1 MQLSNDEI
9 SIGIWAIRQAI
20 LDNYKMLED
29 IKNLSIPDVASD
41 LRKEIDEF
49 RKVVEFLQSQLTI
62 GEPQN
67 AN

>member
-9 SIGIWAIRQAI
+9 STGIFAVKQAI
-20 LDNYKMLED
+20 LSNYKMLKD
-29 IKNLSIPDVASD
+29 IENLSIPDVASD
-41 LRKEIDEF
+41 LRKEIDELK
-49 RKVVEFLQSQLTI
+49 KVVEFLQSQLTI